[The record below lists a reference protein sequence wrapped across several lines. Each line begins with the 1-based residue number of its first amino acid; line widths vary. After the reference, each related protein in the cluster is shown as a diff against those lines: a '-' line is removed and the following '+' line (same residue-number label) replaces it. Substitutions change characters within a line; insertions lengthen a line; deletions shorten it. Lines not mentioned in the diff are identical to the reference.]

1 VAAPYYFIGVTV
13 TSLCVTPTQKKKGL
27 DFSRPFTYLAP
38 RPGLE
43 PGTYG
48 LLSEAFFAKVFFG
61 SIADIKRPAAR
72 QDDYLV
78 ILLQADLPA
87 YF

>member
-1 VAAPYYFIGVTV
+1 MNVRTV
-13 TSLCVTPTQKKKGL
+13 
-27 DFSRPFTYLAP
+27 
-38 RPGLE
+38 
-43 PGTYG
+43 
-48 LLSEAFFAKVFFG
+48 LSEAFFAKVFFG
-61 SIADIKRPAAR
+61 SIADIKIPAAR

>member
-1 VAAPYYFIGVTV
+1 VNVRTV
-13 TSLCVTPTQKKKGL
+13 
-27 DFSRPFTYLAP
+27 
-38 RPGLE
+38 
-43 PGTYG
+43 
-48 LLSEAFFAKVFFG
+48 LSEAFFAKVFFG